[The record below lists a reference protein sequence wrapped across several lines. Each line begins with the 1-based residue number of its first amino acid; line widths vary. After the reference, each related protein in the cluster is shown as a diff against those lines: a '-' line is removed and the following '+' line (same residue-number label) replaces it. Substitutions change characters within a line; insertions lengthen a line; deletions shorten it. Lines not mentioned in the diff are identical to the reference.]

1 MDTSSVDLSGA
12 WSQIWARIAPEL
24 QGFDLFLVF
33 LAVVVAL
40 AVTVKYIY
48 ESRRKGGGDARSV
61 AVGLVIAALLAAPG
75 LIIPLLLLI
84 ADGLIAIFIAIIGL
98 IDM

>member
-1 MDTSSVDLSGA
+1 MDASSVDLSGA

-24 QGFDLFLVF
+24 QGFDLFLIF
-33 LAVVVAL
+33 LAVAVAVV
-40 AVTVKYIY
+40 VTVKYIY
-48 ESRRKGGGDARSV
+48 ESRRKGGGDVRSV
-61 AVGLVIAALLAAPG
+61 TVGLVIAALLAAPG